1 MKFNWG
7 TGIFLFLTMFI
18 LAALAFIIFAM
29 KQDVNLVHEDYY
41 QKGVDHTEK
50 MNTDARSVAF
60 YNDLKT
66 TLSTDYLRV
75 DLENASEIEIDS
87 GKVQL
92 YRPSD
97 SKRDVNFKFDNLDN
111 GLKIPKKELI
121 SGRYILKIYWYSNG
135 LEYEIEKPVNIQ

>member
-18 LAALAFIIFAM
+18 LAAIAFTIFAM
-29 KQDVNLVHEDYY
+29 RQNVNLVHEDYY
-41 QKGVDHTEK
+41 QKGVNHTEK
-50 MNTDARSVAF
+50 MNTDARSVAY

-66 TLSTDYLRV
+66 SLDNDYLRV
-75 DLENASEIEIDS
+75 ELESAADFEIDS
-87 GKVQL
+87 GRVQL

-97 SKRDVNFKFDNLDN
+97 SNRDVNFKFDHLDK
-111 GLKIPKKELI
+111 GLAIPKKELI
-121 SGRYILKIYWYSNG
+121 SGRYILKIYWYSKG